1 MYFMLIDNLHEK
13 VVYTTT
19 NLRQALDKQNR
30 LALYG
35 SMLFSFLQR
44 WFMINRLVIV
54 PFISFVL

>member
-35 SMLFSFLQR
+35 VYVV
-44 WFMINRLVIV
+44 LVSATV
-54 PFISFVL
+54 VHDK